1 MSLTTRF
8 LPLALLSAIGSSAL
22 AASDFDAGAYH
33 DAKCSRCHDTSVYTR
48 EDRKMTS
55 YPRLAS
61 KVRGCNKRFGDK
73 LTTENFF
80 AFVDHLND
88 SFYHFPK

>member
-1 MSLTTRF
+1 MPLSRRF
-8 LPLALLSAIGSSAL
+8 LLVALLSATGSGTL
-22 AASDFDAGAYH
+22 ASGFDAGAYH

-48 EDRKMTS
+48 EKRKMTS

-80 AFVDHLND
+80 EFVDHLND

>member
-1 MSLTTRF
+1 MTMHKHLVVVAALTGI
-8 LPLALLSAIGSSAL
+8 SAGAQ
-22 AASDFDAGAYH
+22 AYEFDAGAYH

-73 LTTENFF
+73 LTTEDFF
-80 AFVDHLND
+80 KFVDHLND
-88 SFYHFPK
+88 NFYHFSR

>member
-1 MSLTTRF
+1 MTLHKR
-8 LPLALLSAIGSSAL
+8 LVLGAVLSTIGAGAL
-22 AASDFDAGAYH
+22 ATEFDAGAYH

-55 YPRLAS
+55 YPKLAS
-61 KVRGCNKRFGDK
+61 KVRGCNKRFGEK

-80 AFVDHLND
+80 KFVDHLND
-88 SFYHFPK
+88 NFYNFPR

>member
-1 MSLTTRF
+1 MTLYKRF
-8 LPLALLSAIGSSAL
+8 VVVAALSAIGSGGL
-22 AASDFDAGAYH
+22 ASEFDAGAYH

-48 EDRKMTS
+48 EERKMTS

-80 AFVDHLND
+80 KFVDHLND
-88 SFYHFPK
+88 NFYHFPR

>member
-1 MSLTTRF
+1 MTLQKRLF
-8 LPLALLSAIGSSAL
+8 LFAALSTVGTGAL
-22 AASDFDAGAYH
+22 ASGFDAGAYH
-33 DAKCSRCHDTSVYTR
+33 DAKCSRCHDTTVYTR

-61 KVRGCNKRFGDK
+61 KVRGCNKRFGEE

-88 SFYHFPK
+88 NFYQFSK